1 MEQNLE
7 EVKRENTF
15 EKEIVYK
22 PEIKKNIKENNKKDW
37 PIWFKWIILIFGIV
51 IIGLFLYIK
60 LFY

>member
-1 MEQNLE
+1 MEQSLE